1 MRYICFNL
9 CADFYSNFAYVIDIG
24 SNFWVVLDICLN
36 FYVLKIYLS
45 LLKVM
50 NPKYVKHMLKL
61 GYYHWPTTLLHNLSG
76 FLYLFSL
83 KNSGWFLTKTLVV
96 MGWLPELPEFHTI
109 FTTNY
114 HVDFDFFFWEQNY
127 YFKVVQLWQPFV
139 SKWAKHYFKVGQS
152 SVKWSDPGHF
162 PKVQGKLIFSFP
174 YFWDLKITKLSL

>member
-50 NPKYVKHMLKL
+50 NFYSRIPNT
-61 GYYHWPTTLLHNLSG
+61 WNICWNLAIIIDLPLCYTISLV

-96 MGWLPELPEFHTI
+96 MGWLPELPKFHTI

-114 HVDFDFFFWEQNY
+114 HVDFDFFWGN
-127 YFKVVQLWQPFV
+127 KIII
-139 SKWAKHYFKVGQS
+139 SKWCSFDNLLFQS
-152 SVKWSDPGHF
+152 GVSIISKWGR
-162 PKVQGKLIFSFP
+162 VV
-174 YFWDLKITKLSL
+174 